1 MLMSRAADGLPTPA
15 LDNRPEL
22 LPGLDFYFTA
32 YRELRYDRPVG
43 MAMGPI
49 PWSSIIKWGELHGIT
64 DLDDLAVLEHHIR
77 AMENALYEY
86 QDRREKANAKLRE
99 RAK

>member
-1 MLMSRAADGLPTPA
+1 MLRSRAADGLPTPA

-32 YRELRYDRPVG
+32 YRELSYDRPVG
-43 MAMGPI
+43 MALGPI

-64 DLDDLAVLEHHIR
+64 DLDDLDVLIHHIR
-77 AMENALYEY
+77 AMENAIASHEA
-86 QDRREKANAKLRE
+86 RREKANAKHKE